1 MHLKDAIIRS
11 ILQQNATL
19 LIAFL
24 SGLVIA
30 RLVSP
35 AEFGAYSVAMALI
48 NIAGALRDF
57 GVGTY
62 VVSSKEL
69 EPDLLGSAFGLSL
82 TAAFCVM
89 IVFIVGSWP
98 AAALYGDPALG
109 EVLRIAAPAALILA
123 SVMPATTVLTRELRF
138 DALLKI
144 GVAGAATQAVVA
156 IGLAAADFGAQA
168 LGWGVVAGACATA
181 GLTLALR
188 PQGSSVRPSARGWR
202 RLFGFG
208 GLMSGTLLVGATSA
222 QTPLLMMGKGAGL
235 AEAALFSRAQNI
247 VMVILNSFFFA
258 LMRPMLSGLAQAER
272 HGGDMTPLYL
282 RVVAAVTGLAWP
294 CYAVLAVWGE
304 PLIRLLYG
312 EAWSAAGQLI
322 LPLAL
327 AHGLTLAVAPH
338 YDVLIVRRRVGLLLI
353 SEAALFAVTA
363 GTLALAL
370 WWGAGQPVWALT
382 FGGLVFAV
390 WYFMVLKSVLGFR
403 TAAIL
408 AVWAKSLVAA
418 LAVLPVALGLRV
430 LAQPETQLA
439 TLACLAASGAI
450 GGLFWLAALRLG
462 NHELWR
468 HVEPLIRRIARR
480 PSMKPGEQ
488 PT

>member
-1 MHLKDAIIRS
+1 MQLKDAIIRS

-19 LIAFL
+19 LIAFM

-69 EPDLLGSAFGLSL
+69 EPDLLSSAFGLSL
-82 TAAFCVM
+82 AAAACVTL
-89 IVFIVGSWP
+89 VFVLGSWP

-109 EVLRIAAPAALILA
+109 EVLRIAAPATLILA
-123 SVMPATTVLTRELRF
+123 SVMPATTLLTRELRF

-144 GVAGAATQAVVA
+144 GVAGAAIQAAVA
-156 IGLAAADFGAQA
+156 IGLASAGWGAPA
-168 LGWGVVAGACATA
+168 LGWGVLAGACVTA
-181 GLTLALR
+181 ALTLGLR
-188 PQGSSVRPSARGWR
+188 PQGSAVAPSASGWR

-208 GLMSGTLLVGATSA
+208 GLMSTTLLVGATSA
-222 QTPLLMMGKGAGL
+222 QTPLLMIGKGAGL

-272 HGGDMTPLYL
+272 NGGDMTGLYL

-294 CYAVLAVWGE
+294 CYAILIVWDE

-312 EAWSAAGQLI
+312 NTWSAAGQLVM
-322 LPLAL
+322 PLAL
-327 AHGLTLAVAPH
+327 AHGMTLAVAPH
-338 YDVLIVRRRVGLLLI
+338 YDVLIVRRRVGLLLA
-353 SEAALFAVTA
+353 SESLIFALTA
-363 GTLALAL
+363 GALALAL
-370 WWGAGQPVWALT
+370 WLGVRQPAWALT
-382 FGGLVFAV
+382 FGGFVFAL
-390 WYFMVLKSVLGFR
+390 WYFVVLKSVLRFR
-403 TAAIL
+403 TGDLL
-408 AVWAKSLVAA
+408 AVWGKSLGAT
-418 LAVLPVALGLRV
+418 LAVVPVALALRSSV
-430 LAQPETQLA
+430 LPESPLA

-450 GGLFWLAALRLG
+450 GALLWLLALRLG
-462 NHELWR
+462 GHELWQ
-468 HVEPLIRRIARR
+468 HITPHLHRITRR
-480 PSMKPGEQ
+480 PSAKTGEQ